1 MKNVIRAVDWDLTS
15 SQMHDKGFALIKD
28 LLASEQCR
36 SLIRLYD
43 HPGLFRKTVIMER
56 HRYGL
61 GEYRY
66 FDYPL
71 PELVQTIR
79 ENVYPYLVP
88 IANRWMKIV
97 RMGIQYPKTFPEFQT
112 RCSDRNQTKPTALI
126 LKYGRGGFNTLHQ
139 DLYGE
144 VYFPI
149 QLVLFLNEP
158 GEEYTGGEFILTE
171 QLPRAQ
177 SKVTVIS
184 PAKGDMLLFSTSFR
198 PIRGLKRYYRANI
211 RHGVSEVHH
220 GERYTLGVIFH
231 DASK

>member
-71 PELVQTIR
+71 PELVPNHQGVRVSIPGSDSQPVD
-79 ENVYPYLVP
+79 EN
-88 IANRWMKIV
+88 
-97 RMGIQYPKTFPEFQT
+97 
-112 RCSDRNQTKPTALI
+112 
-126 LKYGRGGFNTLHQ
+126 
-139 DLYGE
+139 
-144 VYFPI
+144 
-149 QLVLFLNEP
+149 
-158 GEEYTGGEFILTE
+158 
-171 QLPRAQ
+171 
-177 SKVTVIS
+177 SKDGYS
-184 PAKGDMLLFSTSFR
+184 
-198 PIRGLKRYYRANI
+198 
-211 RHGVSEVHH
+211 VS
-220 GERYTLGVIFH
+220 
-231 DASK
+231 